1 MEAATGSPTAS
12 HGSATVFFLRC
23 AVPVMHAMAP
33 KFDDPTPDSLNFTK
47 LSIHQSRPDRRR
59 NPNSIATTA
68 ELCGRR
74 PRSCFPPIQRRWW
87 LRRLRNGGGRRQ
99 MRRGGAR
106 RSAMGCES
114 RRGCGFGFYSPVKN
128 LDWDHAMAPIP
139 FRLTG

>member
-12 HGSATVFFLRC
+12 RGSAMVFFLRC

-33 KFDDPTPDSLNFTK
+33 RFDDPTPDSLNFTK

-59 NPNSIATTA
+59 NPDSIALTA

-74 PRSCFPPIQRRWW
+74 TRRCSPPIQRRWW
-87 LRRLRNGGGRRQ
+87 LQRLRNGGGRWR
-99 MRRGGAR
+99 MGRGGGAR

-114 RRGCGFGFYSPVKN
+114 RRGCCFGFYSPAK
-128 LDWDHAMAPIP
+128 IS
-139 FRLTG
+139 TGIWS